1 MRGALC
7 LGFLIP
13 VVRILS
19 DEKRFLP
26 QAQKGVSF
34 LGLLC
39 LSKETLVNQIVATTS
54 IVGEVNP

>member
-7 LGFLIP
+7 LGFRVP
-13 VVRILS
+13 VVRMLS

-26 QAQKGVSF
+26 QAQKEDSF

-39 LSKETLVNQIVATTS
+39 LSKEILFNMIAATS
-54 IVGEVNP
+54 IVGEVNL